1 MEVRKAV
8 KVVLMRDVPKLGGK
22 FQVVEVSDGYA
33 RNFLIPRGLAT
44 PATSALL
51 KEVEKRRQW
60 ERQKEERVIQR
71 AQALA
76 QRLSAITLDIP
87 VPAGEG
93 GRLFHAVSAQEIVA
107 QLKAKHGIE
116 LDRDQLDLDEPLR
129 TLGIHTITV
138 RLHRQ
143 VRANLKVN
151 IIPASP

>member
-1 MEVRKAV
+1 M
-8 KVVLMRDVPKLGGK
+8 KVVLLQDVPKLGSK
-22 FQVVEVSDGYA
+22 FQVVEVANGYA

-44 PATSALL
+44 PATPALL

-60 ERQKEERVIQR
+60 ERQREERAVQQ

-76 QRLSAITLDIP
+76 QRLAAITLDIP

-93 GRLFHAVSAQEIVA
+93 GRLYHAVSAQEIIA
-107 QLKAKHGIE
+107 HLKDKHGIA

-129 TLGIHTITV
+129 SLGIHTIPV

-143 VRANLKVN
+143 VRATLKVN
-151 IIPASP
+151 IVAAAP